1 MTDRELVDA
10 LRSTTSRSKRKLLDA
25 AADRIESTI
34 RVRTTIDDETIY
46 GFPIRDLVVAATVMR
61 RNGIEPEDLRKL
73 CHNLDFAF
81 NAAWEELEKT
91 IERAM
96 AERAKAYLVTAN
108 HFAAERKMIMD
119 EVKYYP
125 ARMNHPN
132 LCRPLTNADRIRQM
146 SDEELAMCLYEIGYD
161 RGWGAPEGTLEWLQ
175 RPAEVTK

>member
-34 RVRTTIDDETIY
+34 RARTT
-46 GFPIRDLVVAATVMR
+46 
-61 RNGIEPEDLRKL
+61 
-73 CHNLDFAF
+73 
-81 NAAWEELEKT
+81 
-91 IERAM
+91 
-96 AERAKAYLVTAN
+96 
-108 HFAAERKMIMD
+108 D

-146 SDEELAMCLYEIGYD
+146 SDEELAMCLFEIGYD

-175 RPAEVTK
+175 RPVEGE

>member
-34 RVRTTIDDETIY
+34 RVRTT
-46 GFPIRDLVVAATVMR
+46 
-61 RNGIEPEDLRKL
+61 
-73 CHNLDFAF
+73 
-81 NAAWEELEKT
+81 
-91 IERAM
+91 
-96 AERAKAYLVTAN
+96 
-108 HFAAERKMIMD
+108 D

-175 RPAEVTK
+175 QPAEVTK

>member
-34 RVRTTIDDETIY
+34 RARTT
-46 GFPIRDLVVAATVMR
+46 
-61 RNGIEPEDLRKL
+61 
-73 CHNLDFAF
+73 
-81 NAAWEELEKT
+81 
-91 IERAM
+91 
-96 AERAKAYLVTAN
+96 
-108 HFAAERKMIMD
+108 D

-161 RGWGAPEGTLEWLQ
+161 RGWGAPEGALEWLQ

>member
-34 RVRTTIDDETIY
+34 HARTT
-46 GFPIRDLVVAATVMR
+46 
-61 RNGIEPEDLRKL
+61 
-73 CHNLDFAF
+73 
-81 NAAWEELEKT
+81 
-91 IERAM
+91 
-96 AERAKAYLVTAN
+96 
-108 HFAAERKMIMD
+108 D

-146 SDEELAMCLYEIGYD
+146 SDEELAMCLFEIGYD
-161 RGWGAPEGTLEWLQ
+161 RGWGALEGTLEWLQ
-175 RPAEVTK
+175 RPAEVAK

>member
-34 RVRTTIDDETIY
+34 HARTT
-46 GFPIRDLVVAATVMR
+46 
-61 RNGIEPEDLRKL
+61 
-73 CHNLDFAF
+73 
-81 NAAWEELEKT
+81 
-91 IERAM
+91 
-96 AERAKAYLVTAN
+96 
-108 HFAAERKMIMD
+108 D

-146 SDEELAMCLYEIGYD
+146 SDEELAMCLFEIGYD
-161 RGWGAPEGTLEWLQ
+161 GGWGALEGTLEWLQ

>member
-10 LRSTTSRSKRKLLDA
+10 LRSTTSRSRRKLLDA

-34 RVRTTIDDETIY
+34 RARTT
-46 GFPIRDLVVAATVMR
+46 
-61 RNGIEPEDLRKL
+61 
-73 CHNLDFAF
+73 
-81 NAAWEELEKT
+81 
-91 IERAM
+91 
-96 AERAKAYLVTAN
+96 
-108 HFAAERKMIMD
+108 D

-175 RPAEVTK
+175 QPAEVTK

>member
-34 RVRTTIDDETIY
+34 RARTT
-46 GFPIRDLVVAATVMR
+46 
-61 RNGIEPEDLRKL
+61 
-73 CHNLDFAF
+73 
-81 NAAWEELEKT
+81 
-91 IERAM
+91 
-96 AERAKAYLVTAN
+96 
-108 HFAAERKMIMD
+108 D

-175 RPAEVTK
+175 QPAEVTK

>member
-34 RVRTTIDDETIY
+34 HARTT
-46 GFPIRDLVVAATVMR
+46 
-61 RNGIEPEDLRKL
+61 
-73 CHNLDFAF
+73 
-81 NAAWEELEKT
+81 
-91 IERAM
+91 
-96 AERAKAYLVTAN
+96 
-108 HFAAERKMIMD
+108 D

>member
-34 RVRTTIDDETIY
+34 RARTT
-46 GFPIRDLVVAATVMR
+46 
-61 RNGIEPEDLRKL
+61 
-73 CHNLDFAF
+73 
-81 NAAWEELEKT
+81 
-91 IERAM
+91 
-96 AERAKAYLVTAN
+96 
-108 HFAAERKMIMD
+108 D

-146 SDEELAMCLYEIGYD
+146 SDEALAMCLYALGSD

>member
-34 RVRTTIDDETIY
+34 RARTT
-46 GFPIRDLVVAATVMR
+46 
-61 RNGIEPEDLRKL
+61 
-73 CHNLDFAF
+73 
-81 NAAWEELEKT
+81 
-91 IERAM
+91 
-96 AERAKAYLVTAN
+96 
-108 HFAAERKMIMD
+108 D

-175 RPAEVTK
+175 QSAEGE

>member
-34 RVRTTIDDETIY
+34 RARTT
-46 GFPIRDLVVAATVMR
+46 
-61 RNGIEPEDLRKL
+61 
-73 CHNLDFAF
+73 
-81 NAAWEELEKT
+81 
-91 IERAM
+91 
-96 AERAKAYLVTAN
+96 
-108 HFAAERKMIMD
+108 D

-146 SDEELAMCLYEIGYD
+146 SDEELAMCLFEIGYD
-161 RGWGAPEGTLEWLQ
+161 GGWGAPEGTLEWLQ
-175 RPAEVTK
+175 QPPKGE

>member
-34 RVRTTIDDETIY
+34 RARTT
-46 GFPIRDLVVAATVMR
+46 
-61 RNGIEPEDLRKL
+61 
-73 CHNLDFAF
+73 
-81 NAAWEELEKT
+81 
-91 IERAM
+91 
-96 AERAKAYLVTAN
+96 
-108 HFAAERKMIMD
+108 D

-175 RPAEVTK
+175 RPAEGE